1 MSEKRAAMPG
11 AKGAPALDNAQIKKY
26 EALVRS
32 IARRQKTK
40 LPAHYEIEELV
51 ADGMMGLMMAHDR
64 FDPDRGVKFETF
76 ATYYIRGAMLDN
88 LPKLPKPPKLKG
100 EKPAAPEASET
111 PAAEGEEEGEAALM
125 VNRVTEL
132 AYSYLLSLDDPAGG
146 DGDDGYS
153 RLDQLGRWDSKHFEI
168 EADELKKLLTL
179 TIQLLDKNERITLES
194 YYFKNMSFAEIGQML
209 GLSESWVSR
218 IHRRALSQ
226 VRQKLGK
233 KKSIDDFISW

>member
-1 MSEKRAAMPG
+1 MSDKRATMPG
-11 AKGAPALDNAQIKKY
+11 SKGAPALDAAQIKKY
-26 EALVRS
+26 EGLVRS
-32 IARRQKTK
+32 IARKQLGK
-40 LPAHYEIEELV
+40 LPQHYELEELI
-51 ADGMMGLMMAHDR
+51 ADGWMGLMMAHDR
-64 FDPDRGVKFETF
+64 FDPERGVKFETF

-88 LPKLPKPPKLKG
+88 LPKLPKPPKIKG
-100 EKPAAPEASET
+100 EKPAEAPEGA
-111 PAAEGEEEGEAALM
+111 PAEGDDEGEAALM

-153 RLDQLGRWDSKHFEI
+153 RLDQLGRWDNKQK
-168 EADELKKLLTL
+168 ELEEQDLHRILKL
-179 TIQLLDKNERITLES
+179 TIQLLEDRERITLEN
-194 YYFKNMSFAEIGQML
+194 YYFKNMSFAEIGEML

>member
-1 MSEKRAAMPG
+1 MSDKRATMPG
-11 AKGAPALDNAQIKKY
+11 SKGAPALDAAQIKKY
-26 EALVRS
+26 EGLVRS
-32 IARRQKTK
+32 IARKQLGK
-40 LPAHYEIEELV
+40 LPQHYELEELI
-51 ADGMMGLMMAHDR
+51 ADGWMGLMMAHDR

-88 LPKLPKPPKLKG
+88 LPKLPKPPKIKG
-100 EKPAAPEASET
+100 EKPAEAPEGA
-111 PAAEGEEEGEAALM
+111 PAEGDDEGEAALM

-153 RLDQLGRWDSKHFEI
+153 RLDQLGRWDNKQK
-168 EADELKKLLTL
+168 ELEEQDLHRILKL
-179 TIQLLDKNERITLES
+179 TIQLLEDRERITLEN
-194 YYFKNMSFAEIGQML
+194 YYFKNKSFAEIGEML